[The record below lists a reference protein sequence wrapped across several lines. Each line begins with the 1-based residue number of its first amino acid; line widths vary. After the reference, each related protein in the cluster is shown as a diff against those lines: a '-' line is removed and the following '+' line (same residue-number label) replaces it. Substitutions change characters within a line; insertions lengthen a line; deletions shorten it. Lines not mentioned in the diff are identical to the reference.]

1 MNGKVSSILYTV
13 VESSTVPHTT
23 IMLTNEV
30 FQTQLSII
38 MDTIV
43 ELVVRE
49 VSRLIDDC
57 FAVVMENEE
66 AQLPKREIQSM
77 NKAKT
82 RTFASFM
89 DVLSKSSIEK
99 IALLSHVVESE
110 VRTVK
115 TATSEVK
122 AVCQAEARIEDNA
135 EKYAAPDFAPLSS
148 PASDV
153 ELPLN
158 FDQPDNVNLDPQ
170 ILSASESYKPDSYP
184 FTCSHCGKGFKI
196 KRHTSSVTQWGKPL
210 HVQFVKESF

>member
-1 MNGKVSSILYTV
+1 MNGKVSSILYTLFG
-13 VESSTVPHTT
+13 SSTPTAT
-23 IMLTNEV
+23 MLTNEV

-38 MDTIV
+38 MDTMV

-89 DVLSKSSIEK
+89 DVLSKSSVEK

-122 AVCQAEARIEDNA
+122 AVCQAEARIEDHA

-153 ELPLN
+153 ELPLH

-170 ILSASESYKPDSYP
+170 ILSASESDKPDKPDSHP
-184 FTCSHCGKGFKI
+184 FTCSHCGKDFQVETKFD
-196 KRHTSSVTQWGKPL
+196 RS
-210 HVQFVKESF
+210 